1 MDRNILLIVDDVEL
15 NRMLLRNV
23 FEEEYNILEA
33 ENGEQALFLIKQY
46 QDSIAAILLDIVMP
60 VKDGYEVLEN
70 MKQAQLTDKLPVIVV
85 TSRDSSDDEV
95 LAFDL
100 GAVDIVSKPFEPHV
114 VSRRVHNAVEL
125 SQNREHLEQTVEE
138 QAASLQRSTN
148 LLVDALSSVI
158 EHRSVESGQ
167 HVLRIRTFT
176 KVLLENVMQSYPEY
190 GLNEQEIA
198 MISSA
203 AALHDVGKIAI
214 PDIILNK
221 PGKLTEEEF
230 EIMKIHAEKGGEIL
244 SVLNPI
250 HDKKYLQYAYN
261 ICMYHHERWDGK
273 GYPEGLKGENIP
285 ICAPGGRCGGASM
298 MR

>member
-125 SQNREHLEQTVEE
+125 SQNREHLEQMCIRD
-138 QAASLQRSTN
+138 SIMPCMRSGKCSKEPLFQFFFRQCFPRIRCHHLY
-148 LLVDALSSVI
+148 LLV
-158 EHRSVESGQ
+158 
-167 HVLRIRTFT
+167 
-176 KVLLENVMQSYPEY
+176 LL
-190 GLNEQEIA
+190 
-198 MISSA
+198 ISEPA
-203 AALHDVGKIAI
+203 
-214 PDIILNK
+214 
-221 PGKLTEEEF
+221 
-230 EIMKIHAEKGGEIL
+230 
-244 SVLNPI
+244 
-250 HDKKYLQYAYN
+250 
-261 ICMYHHERWDGK
+261 
-273 GYPEGLKGENIP
+273 
-285 ICAPGGRCGGASM
+285 
-298 MR
+298 